1 MFHANEEQIILVLID
16 DNIRNSMNPE
26 LLYVHDELI
35 AGEGN
40 NGCGRVEYESYCV
53 PRPEVVVRGWNL
65 EAYRQPSRTCSSC
78 RVSAEE
84 IK

>member
-1 MFHANEEQIILVLID
+1 MFHADEGQIILVLID
-16 DNIRNSMNPE
+16 DNTQSSMGPA

-40 NGCGRVEYESYCV
+40 NGRGRVKYESYCV

-65 EAYRQPSRTCSSC
+65 EAYRQTSRTCSPC
-78 RVSAEE
+78 RAC
-84 IK
+84 ICRRN